1 MNEKFL
7 KVHPDDDMLVA
18 IVDLPAGTHIPHGGE
33 SIVLPVDVPQKHKFS
48 VRAHEPGAHLKMY
61 GITVAKV
68 TQPVRPGERL
78 TLQNI
83 IHATDT
89 PVKRKQAAAWQAP
102 DVSRWKN
109 ATFAGYLRSDGRV
122 GTRNYWIVL
131 PLVFCENR
139 NLQIMREAM
148 LKELGF
154 GHASSY
160 AAQTAELVDKFRGGV
175 SVEEILATASTASV
189 TSGNRKRVF
198 QNVDGIRFLSHR
210 EGCGAGYNESQN
222 LCGLLAGYINHPNV
236 AGATV
241 LSLGCQKSQI
251 ADLQNELHR
260 RNPEFNKPLYIFE
273 QQQLG
278 TVETLLTTAIKHTFA
293 GLMQANENVR
303 EPAPIS
309 QITLGAECG
318 GSDGFSGLTANPA
331 IGHTSD
337 LLVALGGSVIL
348 SEFPE
353 LAGCESAL
361 AERCVKPATADRFL
375 QLMEAYEAFLNQEGN
390 SFEGNPSPG
399 NIRDGLT
406 TDAIKSAGAAKKG
419 GTSPVVDVLD
429 YPEPVERSGLNLL
442 CTPGG
447 DVESTTAM
455 TGSGANLM
463 VFSTGLG
470 TPTGNPITPVI
481 KIASN
486 SALAGRMPDI
496 IDEDAGTIISQGES
510 IENVGERLLEC
521 IIGTASG
528 AYYTRA
534 EELGQE
540 DFIPWRRT
548 LSM

>member
-1 MNEKFL
+1 MHEKFL

-18 IVDLPAGTHIPHGGE
+18 IVDLPAGTHIPHGGG

-48 VRAHEPGAHLKMY
+48 VRAHEPGGHLKMY
-61 GITVAKV
+61 GITVAEV

-78 TLQNI
+78 TPQNI
-83 IHATDT
+83 THATDT
-89 PVKRKQAAAWQAP
+89 PVKRKQVAAWQAP
-102 DVSRWKN
+102 DVSRWQN
-109 ATFAGYLRSDGRV
+109 ATFAGYLRSDGQV

-154 GHASSY
+154 GHANSY

-175 SVEEILATASTASV
+175 SVEDILATASTASV

-260 RNPEFNKPLYIFE
+260 RNPDFNKPLYIFE

-375 QLMEAYEAFLNQEGN
+375 QLMKAYEAFLNHEGN

-481 KIASN
+481 KISSN

-496 IDEDAGTIISQGES
+496 IDEDAGTVISQGES
-510 IENVGERLLEC
+510 IESVGERLLEC
-521 IIGTASG
+521 IIATASG